1 VYPTTRAGRGRREAG
16 RGERAVTVAVTAPSS
31 RSVLWFRQASEHS
44 QHRRS
49 HPVHLFLLGAGHVG
63 LVTAVGF
70 ARLGHRVT
78 VADLDAARIGAANAG
93 RAPIFEPGLTEAIA
107 QGLSNGL
114 LAFTTELDPP
124 ADAAFTF
131 VCVNTPT
138 GPDGPL
144 STVNVETAIERL
156 LTRVGPEHTI
166 VVRSTLP
173 LDGPGHLAALAS
185 GHPDR
190 PSIVTNPEFMREG
203 QALKDFD
210 RPNRVV
216 TGWLEPRD
224 AAAARAVRDLYAPLG
239 APSLVAD
246 ARSVVLIKLGSN
258 VFLGMKIS
266 FANELARVADATG
279 ADIAEVIAGIGLD
292 SRIGAAFLQPG
303 PGIGGSCLPEQAVAI
318 ALETVAL
325 DIEAPLLSAVHHS
338 NAVHQR
344 QIVRRLEHLLGGTG
358 SLAGLRIGLLGLSFK
373 ANTDDVRES
382 PALALAASLRAA
394 GADVLAQDPRAEV
407 RARLADPLLAV
418 AATPLEA
425 VQDADA
431 VVIATEWVEYA
442 RLDWEKVAAAMRG
455 TLVYDTRGVVDV
467 VAAQAAGLRVIRL
480 GRPPIDS
487 EELAGDAYAAP
498 GDNALPVPET
508 AVSNASDS

>member
-1 VYPTTRAGRGRREAG
+1 
-16 RGERAVTVAVTAPSS
+16 
-31 RSVLWFRQASEHS
+31 
-44 QHRRS
+44 
-49 HPVHLFLLGAGHVG
+49 VHLFLLGAGHVG

-78 VADLDAARIGAANAG
+78 VADLDAARIAAANDG

-107 QGLSNGL
+107 QGLADGS

-144 STVNVETAIERL
+144 STTHVEAAIERL
-156 LTRVGPEHTI
+156 LRRVGPGHTI

-173 LDGPGHLAALAS
+173 LDGPARIAALAS
-185 GHPDR
+185 GHLVR

-203 QALKDFD
+203 QALEDFD

-224 AAAARAVRDLYAPLG
+224 AASAQAVLDLYAPLG

-246 ARSVVLIKLGSN
+246 ARSVALIKLGSN
-258 VFLGMKIS
+258 VYLGMKIS

-279 ADIAEVIAGIGLD
+279 ADIEEVIAGIGLD
-292 SRIGAAFLQPG
+292 GRIGTAFMQPG
-303 PGIGGSCLPEQAVAI
+303 PGVGGSCLPEQAVAI

-325 DIEAPLLSAVHHS
+325 DVEAPLLSAVHRS

-344 QIVRRLEHLLGGTG
+344 QIVNRLERLLGGTG
-358 SLAGLRIGLLGLSFK
+358 SLAGRRIGLLGLSFK

-382 PALALAASLRAA
+382 PALALAANLRAS
-394 GADVLAQDPRAEV
+394 GADVLAHDPKAEA

-418 AATPLEA
+418 ARTPLDA
-425 VQDADA
+425 VRDADA
-431 VVIATEWVEYA
+431 VIVATEWVDYA
-442 RLDWEKVAAAMRG
+442 QLDWEKMAAAMRG

-467 VAAQAAGLRVIRL
+467 AAAQAAGLVVVRL
-480 GRPPIDS
+480 GRPAAGPDGTAHAAYGTPAGADVGVPIA
-487 EELAGDAYAAP
+487 EPA
-498 GDNALPVPET
+498 
-508 AVSNASDS
+508 SNASES